1 MAERRYSL
9 INPRPDPL
17 VQNVQNSSY
26 SFTASDIGKLVTK
39 ASGGAGETF
48 TIPVSST
55 PDNPSFDSDAF
66 DTDAFSSDA
75 FLFSVAGGD
84 VLFKIGTMIAID
96 NSGGGTLTIAIN
108 DNTLIWAK
116 DNSTG
121 PRILADGG
129 LAVILKVNATTW
141 KIVGEGLT

>member
-1 MAERRYSL
+1 M
-9 INPRPDPL
+9 
-17 VQNVQNSSY
+17 
-26 SFTASDIGKLVTK
+26 
-39 ASGGAGETF
+39 
-48 TIPVSST
+48 SST